1 MSFWND
7 FKAGAKSTPIG
18 GLVDAVKDYVEPGLG
33 LNPVNRGSQGDW
45 NKANP
50 LIFPTAGK
58 GAQGVTPD
66 GNDLTPPGGSTSYSN
81 GGGSYSAAQSAAAA
95 QAAAQRQADIN
106 NAQNAYNE
114 AQFGL
119 DQIGKQRSIGLDN
132 ITNSFT
138 NYRNTL
144 NGQKATNERD
154 YNTNRNKISGYE
166 QARSQIN
173 EGVRQK
179 AQGLQRWLA
188 SFGAGDSEMARVMAP
203 YAAARVGSQQK
214 AQQETTFSNNLGQ
227 MDTGWNDYMGQYNK
241 QLQDIAQQ
249 EHEKRN
255 ALEAQMLEKQRAGED
270 ARSQA
275 QSALTYAQSG
285 NSALANQQREAALN
299 GMHAI
304 LQQIDDLQRQYANP
318 VALTAP
324 TFKPID
330 VAQYIVDKTPAVQG
344 QTNTQEAI
352 DPSYQ
357 NLILK
362 KYQEDNLY

>member
-1 MSFWND
+1 MSLWDTVKTALKNQPVINQLD
-7 FKAGAKSTPIG
+7 RI
-18 GLVDAVKDYVEPGLG
+18 KDYYEPGLG
-33 LNPVNRGSQGDW
+33 LDPYKRGTLGDQR
-45 NKANP
+45 NSGGGQSPGQSAP
-50 LIFPTAGK
+50 PAGSD
-58 GAQGVTPD
+58 QL
-66 GNDLTPPGGSTSYSN
+66 DLTAPSTSYSN
-81 GGGSYSAAQSAAAA
+81 GSNSYNAAAA
-95 QAAAQRQADIN
+95 QAAAQKQADID

-154 YNTNRNKISGYE
+154 YGTRRNQTISGYE

-173 EGVRQK
+173 DSTRQK

-203 YAAARVGSQQK
+203 YSAARVGSQQK
-214 AQQETTFSNNLGQ
+214 AQQETTFSHNLGQ
-227 MDTGWNDYMGQYNK
+227 MDTGWNDYLGQYNK

-362 KYQEDNLY
+362 KQQQDNLGL